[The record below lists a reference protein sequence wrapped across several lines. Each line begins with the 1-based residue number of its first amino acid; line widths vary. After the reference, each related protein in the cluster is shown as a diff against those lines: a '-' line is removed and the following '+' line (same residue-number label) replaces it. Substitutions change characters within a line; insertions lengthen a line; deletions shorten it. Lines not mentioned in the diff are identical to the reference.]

1 MPQIPQ
7 NPPAYQQ
14 NFDILGS
21 LSASQPP
28 SQSSTP
34 TPGFPQFQNATATP
48 PPPPADPFASLVSPS
63 PRQPSPLPS
72 AASPSPRPP
81 ASSSLLDFAGAE
93 PKGKAPEDDEWNF
106 TSSLPE
112 SSALPNQNRVQ
123 VLSSSLKVEFVAR
136 RHPQQQRQIHIVAR
150 FSNGTSQALNDL
162 HFQVAVEKVPL
173 WLPASNGLKC

>member
-1 MPQIPQ
+1 MPQIPP

-34 TPGFPQFQNATATP
+34 IPGFPQFQNATATP

-81 ASSSLLDFAGAE
+81 ASSSLLDLAGAE

-123 VLSSSLKVEFVAR
+123 VLNSSLKVEFVAR